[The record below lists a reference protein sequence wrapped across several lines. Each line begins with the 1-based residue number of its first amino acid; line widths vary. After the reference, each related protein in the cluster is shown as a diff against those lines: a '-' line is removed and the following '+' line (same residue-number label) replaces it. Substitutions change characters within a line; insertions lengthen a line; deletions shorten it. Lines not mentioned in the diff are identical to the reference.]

1 MEETEFLRDGTTV
14 VTSTQVVINGQTFA
28 VRNIGSVK
36 VTQPGT
42 PWIAIILLVLFGVS
56 IFTAGDQGTARAM
69 AIIFTAACGAWVYNK
84 VRTRRLVLVSGGG
97 EVVALTSKD
106 AAAVERLRAAIAKAI
121 AVR

>member
-14 VTSTQVVINGQTFA
+14 VTSTQVVIDGQTFA

-36 VTQPGT
+36 VTKPGT
-42 PWIAIILLVLFGVS
+42 PWIAITLLVLMVPGLLVG
-56 IFTAGDQGTARAM
+56 AGGKGLETGLIVAVAL
-69 AIIFTAACGAWVYNK
+69 GAWIYHK